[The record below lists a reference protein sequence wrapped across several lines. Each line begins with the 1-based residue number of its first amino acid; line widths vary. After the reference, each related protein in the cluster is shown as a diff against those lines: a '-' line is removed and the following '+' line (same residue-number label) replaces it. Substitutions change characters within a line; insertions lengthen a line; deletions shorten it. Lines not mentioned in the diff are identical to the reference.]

1 MTAIPEFKI
10 LPINALKRVCKELK
24 EVSFKKNKV
33 LFKEGDPL
41 NYIYFV
47 KSGEFKVT
55 REVSMPLEES
65 TPLAIITDESGQ
77 NQQVDNFT
85 KQAKKERNF
94 KYKQKIENHVLEI
107 VQA

>member
-1 MTAIPEFKI
+1 M
-10 LPINALKRVCKELK
+10 
-24 EVSFKKNKV
+24 SFKKNKV